1 MERKVLAYAL
11 AIVLIGY
18 WLPFAFTW
26 FVLEAPWWVA
36 AILAFVALYLI
47 VDIERRRTGAGR

>member
-1 MERKVLAYAL
+1 MEFKTLRYAL
-11 AIVLIGY
+11 GIVLVGY
-18 WLPFAFTW
+18 WLPYFFTW

-47 VDIERRRTGAGR
+47 IDIERRRTGAGR